1 MTSPPKKDNHN
12 HVAKQQTQLDVC
24 PHFMHAVHFNCEHK
38 RVSVSDRRAKTP
50 QQIGRYTASTS
61 RLWYAALLPPV
72 KLPGRGQLIL

>member
-1 MTSPPKKDNHN
+1 
-12 HVAKQQTQLDVC
+12 
-24 PHFMHAVHFNCEHK
+24 MHAVHFNCEHK